1 MYWDALALQ
10 GDALTLYWDALALQ
24 GIAKFN
30 SLRINEMLWMTIE
43 QLVGEMLAGVEIEAL
58 FWGCGICTPTLGHI

>member
-1 MYWDALALQ
+1 M
-10 GDALTLYWDALALQ
+10 ALQ

-30 SLRINEMLWMTIE
+30 PLRINEMLWMTIE
-43 QLVGEMLAGVEIEAL
+43 QLVGETLAGVEIEAL